1 MKIVLIITCVILSPV
16 ILYGIA
22 LAVGFLD
29 VRLEKLMSLVYA
41 KNEEEKQ
48 QDANTERTAYPRRR
62 RVARYIFLGT
72 LLPLFAA
79 LSVAVFITQGV
90 ALGIMISVFL
100 VLMAL
105 LPFFLCLEV
114 WRCYEVIS
122 DEGIVVC
129 RIFGKKLLR
138 YTQMAY
144 YKKDCGGYTDL
155 YEITVYGS
163 NNKRQVRIS
172 GGKVGMLSILN
183 ALEKHG
189 IKNENSGHCSV
200 NILTQEGHKN

>member
-1 MKIVLIITCVILSPV
+1 MKTVLIIACVILSPV

-90 ALGIMISVFL
+90 VLGIMISVFL
-100 VLMAL
+100 VLK
-105 LPFFLCLEV
+105 V

-189 IKNENSGHCSV
+189 IKNENSGHRSV
-200 NILTQEGHKN
+200 NILTQKGHEN